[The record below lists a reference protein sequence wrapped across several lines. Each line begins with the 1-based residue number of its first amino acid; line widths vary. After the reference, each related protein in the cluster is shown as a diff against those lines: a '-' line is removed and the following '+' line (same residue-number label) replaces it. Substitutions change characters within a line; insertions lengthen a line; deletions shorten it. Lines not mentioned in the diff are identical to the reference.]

1 MASRSN
7 VASSWSKAA
16 SLIEVTGPLP
26 EERQHAVG
34 DLHATSRNILPAQPP
49 AAIASRTP
57 PRKSVNQ
64 GARFR
69 RSSKWSDHMTPA
81 ENTPV
86 LILDGLSARERQ
98 RLRLLALRYRVR
110 RDTSLRPVADVL
122 FDLRSR
128 HGLQLSMGQ
137 VLKLVSRD
145 GSRSGEPGR
154 VR

>member
-1 MASRSN
+1 
-7 VASSWSKAA
+7 
-16 SLIEVTGPLP
+16 
-26 EERQHAVG
+26 
-34 DLHATSRNILPAQPP
+34 
-49 AAIASRTP
+49 
-57 PRKSVNQ
+57 
-64 GARFR
+64 
-69 RSSKWSDHMTPA
+69 MTPA

-137 VLKLVSRD
+137 VLELVSRD